1 MLKIQKCPLKKL
13 KVRPFYPELPF
24 QVIPVQ
30 WNKTQSMCLY
40 SFKFKNESLRQLKTK
55 EQEDDLTSQTLFV
68 LKDMRIRFPGKSD
81 AESELLIEDVSI
93 CIKSKEHLFSLLR
106 VVQCAAWDWG
116 TDLLAKHFLGQRRPG
131 VWILRPYM
139 KT

>member
-1 MLKIQKCPLKKL
+1 VSLL
-13 KVRPFYPELPF
+13 PETIFHIIL
-24 QVIPVQ
+24 VQ
-30 WNKTQSMCLY
+30 WNKTPSMCLY

-93 CIKSKEHLFSLLR
+93 CIKSKEHLSTLLR
-106 VVQCAAWDWG
+106 ALKCIAWDQG
-116 TDLLAKHFLGQRRPG
+116 DRSVG
-131 VWILRPYM
+131 
-139 KT
+139 KTLPEPAWS